1 MIEWKKVKLGE
12 LYEVHNGLS
21 KGRQFFGTGFPF
33 LTFSNVFNNW
43 FLPDQLESLVQTTD
57 KEREA
62 CSIKAGDVFIT
73 RTSETMDE
81 LGMSSVALRDYPNA
95 TYNGFTKR
103 LRPITDRVTPRYIGY
118 YLRTPKFRGQFMAFS
133 TMTTRASLANND
145 LLNME
150 VELPPMEIQLR
161 IASILSRYDS
171 LIENYQKQIKLL
183 KEAAQRLYKEWFVDL
198 HFPGHEN
205 TKTVDGVP
213 EGWEKKKLNNLVN
226 LQSGYAFKSSTFE
239 DSGQYKIVTI
249 KNVKDGLFDGDNV
262 SFIKSIPEKMPAH
275 CLLQTG
281 DILLSLTGNVG
292 RVCFVIG
299 KNYLL
304 NQRVAKLDSHYPA
317 FTYCLFR
324 NHDMFIAIN
333 NLANGAAQQNVS
345 PIKIGEL
352 YILVADNGTMD
363 RFEQIAGNYRLKIID
378 LQSQIRLLTEAR
390 DRLLPKLMS
399 GEMAV
404 IE

>member
-1 MIEWKKVKLGE
+1 MSEWQKVKLGE

-43 FLPDQLESLVQTTD
+43 FLPNQLESLVQTTD

-81 LGMSSVALRDYPNA
+81 LGMSSVALKDYPNA

-103 LRPITDRVTPRYIGY
+103 LRPITDRVNPRYIGY

-133 TMTTRASLANND
+133 SMTTRASLANSD

-150 VELPPMEIQLR
+150 VGLPPIETQHR
-161 IASILSRYDS
+161 ISTILSRYDS

-183 KEAAQRLYKEWFVDL
+183 EEAALRLYKEWFIDL

-205 TKTVDGVP
+205 TKIVDGVP
-213 EGWEKKKLNNLVN
+213 EGWEKKSINSIVD
-226 LQSGYAFKSSTFE
+226 LQSGYAFKSSTF
-239 DSGQYKIVTI
+239 DDNGAYKIVTI
-249 KNVKDGLFDGDNV
+249 KNVKDGAFDGDNV
-262 SFIKSIPEKMPAH
+262 SRIVTIPDKMPKH
-275 CLLQTG
+275 CKLVDG

-292 RVCFVIG
+292 RVCLVQG
-299 KNYLL
+299 NDYLL
-304 NQRVAKLDSHYPA
+304 NQRVAKLKSDYWA
-317 FTYCLFR
+317 YTYCLFR

-345 PIKIGEL
+345 PIKIGQMQLNIPSGQILTAFEKAL
-352 YILVADNGTMD
+352 STYIK
-363 RFEQIAGNYRLKIID
+363 QIVQ
-378 LQSQIRLLTEAR
+378 LQSQLRLFTEAR
-390 DRLLPKLMS
+390 DRLLPKLMN
-399 GEMAV
+399 GEINV
-404 IE
+404 

>member
-1 MIEWKKVKLGE
+1 MSEWKKVKLGE
-12 LYEVHNGLS
+12 ICERVTSGGTPKANVSSYYNPPTIPWLKTKEVNYCRITETENYISEEGLKNSSAKLISPNSVIIAMYGQGDTAGRIAINKIPLATNQACCNLTIDKSKADYEFIYYQLCTLYDKLV
-21 KGRQFFGTGFPF
+21 
-33 LTFSNVFNNW
+33 
-43 FLPDQLESLVQTTD
+43 SL
-57 KEREA
+57 
-62 CSIKAGDVFIT
+62 KAG
-73 RTSETMDE
+73 
-81 LGMSSVALRDYPNA
+81 AAQPNLNA
-95 TYNGFTKR
+95 RIIKN
-103 LRPITDRVTPRYIGY
+103 LEIIMPSLPI
-118 YLRTPKFRGQFMAFS
+118 QH
-133 TMTTRASLANND
+133 
-145 LLNME
+145 
-150 VELPPMEIQLR
+150 R
-161 IASILSRYDS
+161 IATILSRYDS
-171 LIENYQKQIKLL
+171 LIENHQKQIKLL
-183 KEAAQRLYKEWFVDL
+183 EEAAQRLYKEWFVDL
-198 HFPGHEN
+198 RFPGHEN
-205 TKTVDGVP
+205 TNIIDGVP
-213 EGWEKKKLNNLVN
+213 EGWAKKKLNNLVN

-390 DRLLPKLMS
+390 DRLLPKLMG
-399 GEMAV
+399 GEIV
-404 IE
+404 LS

>member
-1 MIEWKKVKLGE
+1 M
-12 LYEVHNGLS
+12 
-21 KGRQFFGTGFPF
+21 
-33 LTFSNVFNNW
+33 
-43 FLPDQLESLVQTTD
+43 
-57 KEREA
+57 
-62 CSIKAGDVFIT
+62 
-73 RTSETMDE
+73 
-81 LGMSSVALRDYPNA
+81 
-95 TYNGFTKR
+95 
-103 LRPITDRVTPRYIGY
+103 
-118 YLRTPKFRGQFMAFS
+118 
-133 TMTTRASLANND
+133 
-145 LLNME
+145 
-150 VELPPMEIQLR
+150 
-161 IASILSRYDS
+161 
-171 LIENYQKQIKLL
+171 
-183 KEAAQRLYKEWFVDL
+183 
-198 HFPGHEN
+198 
-205 TKTVDGVP
+205 P